1 MKRLGFVV
9 ILLGAAAQSTLAAQ
23 QEVSESDIGFWAE
36 KDCRSTSKAAGI
48 YSYVSGA
55 AMQNADAANKAG
67 QTEQMKESYESALLF
82 SQLSANLAAT
92 FEAFCKNNP
101 KHDVK
106 VSD

>member
-48 YSYVSGA
+48 YSYVSGD

-82 SQLSANLAAT
+82 SQMSANLAAT

>member
-9 ILLGAAAQSTLAAQ
+9 ILLGAVAQSTLATQ
-23 QEVSESDIGFWAE
+23 QEVRESDIGFWAE

-67 QTEQMKESYESALLF
+67 QTERMKESYESALLF
-82 SQLSANLAAT
+82 SQMSANLAAT

>member
-36 KDCRSTSKAAGI
+36 KDCLSTSKAAGI
-48 YSYVSGA
+48 YSYVSGD

>member
-48 YSYVSGA
+48 YSYVSGD